1 MPKIALT
8 KDLQDQR
15 EKGFQCQV
23 RAARIL
29 LKKWAELEV
38 EGAIYEE
45 IVCSEYSRDEFRIV
59 FAQRKGLRSP
69 YPVRNILRMSAAVYR
84 R

>member
-1 MPKIALT
+1 MY
-8 KDLQDQR
+8 R
-15 EKGFQCQV
+15 
-23 RAARIL
+23 
-29 LKKWAELEV
+29 
-38 EGAIYEE
+38 
-45 IVCSEYSRDEFRIV
+45 CSEYSRDEFRIV